1 MTENYFDRVLLNSPV
16 SNQKNMLNQIEQ
28 LKTQIYL
35 LTKKLDSESSEEDE
49 YLTEKQVCEI
59 LNRNTI
65 TLWRYRKKKILNYY
79 RLAGIGIRYKKCDVI
94 NLLKSKNHD

>member
-28 LKTQIYL
+28 LKNQVQL
-35 LTKKLDSESSEEDE
+35 LTITLDSNSSNEDE

-79 RLAGIGIRYKKCDVI
+79 RLAGIGIR
-94 NLLKSKNHD
+94 

>member
-1 MTENYFDRVLLNSPV
+1 MRENYFDRVLLNNPV

-35 LTKKLDSESSEEDE
+35 LTKKLDSESNEEDE
-49 YLTEKQVCEI
+49 YLTEKQACEI

-65 TLWRYRKKKILNYY
+65 TLWRYRKNKILNYY
-79 RLAGIGIRYKKCDVI
+79 RLAGIGIRYKKSDVI
-94 NLLKSKNHD
+94 NLLKSKHHD